1 MHNETKQTFFFF
13 FPCFFYFFLLE
24 SFVKAIKE
32 HEKKAITAVGFL
44 MKYRE
49 LQQIRRV
56 LTKSDWIQA
65 NYKINIG
72 YIGQQMEFVLWF
84 WGNALYYNI
93 PKVLCDLCKLMTQTC
108 KIELIGIATRPRM
121 QGPTGKKSKL

>member
-13 FPCFFYFFLLE
+13 PPCFFYFFLLE